1 VPFLKLHDAGETFR
15 IPFLTGQSVREI
27 LDATSTRVRSG
38 CNGSG
43 ACGLCRIRIK
53 DGHAHGPTAK
63 EQYLIEESRRARGV
77 RLACQVVP
85 EGDLAIEIL
94 SPARKSAWRSLPA
107 EAVYRIRGGYVT
119 KGISGSDAVPD
130 VGDRYGIAVD
140 LGTTQISISLVSVNS
155 GRRLA
160 VRCGRNPQEESG
172 ADVMTRLVAA
182 SGSGMRAQE
191 MTDQLVRAI
200 GEGIHDIASRDG
212 IDLRRVSHL
221 ALVGNTAMLAL
232 LTGRNYDRL
241 IRPDTW
247 MDTIDCIPGDTGAWK
262 TAWEIPTGAMA
273 EVLPPI
279 GGFVGSDLL
288 AGVLATELT
297 KNTQPGLFIDFGT
310 NTEIAL
316 WDGRTLLVTS
326 AAGGPAFEGSGIRCG
341 IPAEPGA
348 ICRIRFTD
356 GIPEYQTLGGEEP
369 CGICGTGIV
378 DLIAGLVRSGIL
390 TEKGQFAAA
399 YTKTGFV
406 LSGPDPV
413 LELKKSDV
421 DVFQRAKAA
430 VGAGIQVLMDEA
442 GLECPELDRV
452 LVGGTFGKSL
462 DIVNAAAIGLLP
474 AVPADRIELCGNT
487 ALAGCELVLFLSPV
501 SVRLRRIGEQARV
514 INLAGYPD
522 FDEIYL
528 ENLYLRPLERR

>member
-1 VPFLKLHDAGETFR
+1 
-15 IPFLTGQSVREI
+15 
-27 LDATSTRVRSG
+27 
-38 CNGSG
+38 
-43 ACGLCRIRIK
+43 
-53 DGHAHGPTAK
+53 
-63 EQYLIEESRRARGV
+63 
-77 RLACQVVP
+77 
-85 EGDLAIEIL
+85 
-94 SPARKSAWRSLPA
+94 
-107 EAVYRIRGGYVT
+107 
-119 KGISGSDAVPD
+119 
-130 VGDRYGIAVD
+130 
-140 LGTTQISISLVSVNS
+140 
-155 GRRLA
+155 
-160 VRCGRNPQEESG
+160 
-172 ADVMTRLVAA
+172 
-182 SGSGMRAQE
+182 
-191 MTDQLVRAI
+191 
-200 GEGIHDIASRDG
+200 
-212 IDLRRVSHL
+212 
-221 ALVGNTAMLAL
+221 
-232 LTGRNYDRL
+232 
-241 IRPDTW
+241 

-262 TAWEIPTGAMA
+262 TAWEIPPGAMA
-273 EVLPPI
+273 EFLPPI

-316 WDGRTLLVTS
+316 WNGRALLVTS

-341 IPAEPGA
+341 LPAEPGA
-348 ICRIRFTD
+348 ICRIRFAG

-399 YTKTGFV
+399 YTETGFV
-406 LSGPDPV
+406 LSGLDPV
-413 LELKKSDV
+413 LELKKSDI